1 MEQEPQRL
9 SWPQICERY
18 PDEWVVLV
26 ETECADDAELESSM
40 STVLG
45 HFKSRTQASPY
56 IKAAVERYR
65 EVGSFWTGAM
75 AMRR

>member
-1 MEQEPQRL
+1 
-9 SWPQICERY
+9 
-18 PDEWVVLV
+18 VLV
-26 ETECADDAELESSM
+26 ETECPDDAELESSM